1 MEKKTIAP
9 TTTEQKTIISVPKC
23 PADFQNSVLSA
34 IPAICELKNRIL
46 LEGFYFTDKN
56 LTPFTE
62 RFQSILSDF
71 EVNMRDSMENLM
83 SAYII
88 LEELNAHRSCKFSDE
103 KEVKYEI

>member
-23 PADFQNSVLSA
+23 
-34 IPAICELKNRIL
+34 PAICELKNRIL